1 MKLLGGAC
9 IPFYI
14 PEPLQ
19 AIIIIT
25 IVVLPTRTCSM
36 FAVPIVLPGCL
47 ITIVLGAR
55 APAACRTRQTALAAA
70 LVFRLGP
77 ESYRTVE
84 LHTHTRCL
92 VIPTQVLF
100 GLLDFAF
107 FFSGAT
113 FWPFWLERILLPL
126 GVNICMHAILCAGL
140 GANIHL
146 NRLHSGGWLRSLPIG
161 RESSLSCSW

>member
-1 MKLLGGAC
+1 MKLLGGACFLAC

-19 AIIIIT
+19 AIIIT

-36 FAVPIVLPGCL
+36 FALIVLPGCL

-84 LHTHTRCL
+84 LHTHTHTLPCYPDTSSLWL
-92 VIPTQVLF
+92 VGFRLLFFPGPHSGLF
-100 GLLDFAF
+100 GLSEF
-107 FFSGAT
+107 FF
-113 FWPFWLERILLPL
+113 LL
-126 GVNICMHAILCAGL
+126 V
-140 GANIHL
+140 
-146 NRLHSGGWLRSLPIG
+146 
-161 RESSLSCSW
+161 